1 MPMPSMPPLPA
12 MPHLRPRF
20 IPTLT
25 EVVDPA
31 SVPHLRPLP
40 VPASNPEELVQA
52 VLKQLAPALEA
63 MVRQTV
69 FEQLAAHKN
78 QDQTP

>member
-31 SVPHLRPLP
+31 SLP
-40 VPASNPEELVQA
+40 YLPAPAANPEELVQA

-78 QDQTP
+78 QVKSR